1 MIDKRRLFYY
11 INLID
16 SKLEGYTK
24 KIDMYC
30 AGGTALTLREKK
42 SLSYDLDF
50 VVSREDFR
58 TLSSITAEIEY
69 KEKVRIDLMP
79 EGEHVDYFLPYDY
92 TEHARK
98 FGLFKNINLY
108 ILSDLDILL
117 MKSLAGRKKD
127 YLDVESLKRK
137 IKPENL
143 LKRFEQLRF
152 KPGKIGQLK
161 EKLNEFIK
169 RVYES

>member
-1 MIDKRRLFYY
+1 MMIDKRKLFYY
-11 INLID
+11 VNLID
-16 SKLEGYTK
+16 SKLEGYAK

-79 EGEHVDYFLPYDY
+79 EGEHVDYFLPYDCRTY
-92 TEHARK
+92 AKRV
-98 FGLFKNINLY
+98 GLFKNLNLY
-108 ILSDLDILL
+108 ILSDLDI
-117 MKSLAGRKKD
+117 M
-127 YLDVESLKRK
+127 
-137 IKPENL
+137 
-143 LKRFEQLRF
+143 
-152 KPGKIGQLK
+152 
-161 EKLNEFIK
+161 
-169 RVYES
+169 